1 MMETKNSLRSSVW
14 SSETLAAGAVAV
26 TAQPNGLLM
35 KAEEDEELL
44 AEYAVSWLE
53 VIN

>member
-14 SSETLAAGAVAV
+14 SSETLAAGAVA
-26 TAQPNGLLM
+26 GLLM

-44 AEYAVSWLE
+44 AEYAVS
-53 VIN
+53 